1 MNSQLRESVE
11 PHRPVPFGAT
21 GAPIEPVKPSGPFE
35 RRLHR
40 GSPGQILVLFAGA
53 LVALLLVGALVVD
66 LGFIFAMKRHQQD
79 AADPAALAAARF
91 IQPTLDTS
99 AMWTAACFYAVE
111 NGFNARRTD
120 TSAACPGVTTPD
132 GSTVTV
138 HYPPSPGGGD
148 FAGDLGFVEVVV
160 NGTHRSF
167 LAGLIGLANIPVS
180 SGAVAA
186 NAPLS
191 GGSSSLVALNPTE
204 CGAGRVHGG
213 GGAGGVYIFPAA
225 GVTDPGG
232 YVQVN
237 SNCNAGPPKG
247 NNDSCTDSNSQGG
260 FIANGGTTVT
270 APALYVQGACD
281 MNGASGDFHI
291 PESPLPPGCTV
302 ATCRIDEGASFV
314 GDPLALVRP
323 PAPGDLQTRQCG
335 GGGATALTP
344 QKCNLNGSV
353 TLDPGTYYGGW
364 RIGSAGASITLNP
377 GIYVIAGGGINDTNG
392 ILTSATGRV
401 FIFSTDASEAFKD
414 ACIAGTSTNP
424 DGCQGEIRISGQA
437 AIDLL
442 GLDRTSACLP
452 YSANG
457 CPFGGMLMWQDSGG
471 SSAALNNAG
480 CDITIGGGGSL
491 HISGTIYA
499 ACGAVTINGNNSTSG
514 CDPLATVMNCAA
526 VQIVSDTWDIG
537 GAAILHM
544 PYDPSAFYKLNLKGL
559 VH

>member
-1 MNSQLRESVE
+1 MNSESQSSRREPLVADRS
-11 PHRPVPFGAT
+11 
-21 GAPIEPVKPSGPFE
+21 
-35 RRLHR
+35 R
-40 GSPGQILVLFAGA
+40 GQVLVLFAGA
-53 LVALLLVGALVVD
+53 LVALLLIGALVVD

-91 IQPTLDTS
+91 IQPTLDTP

-120 TSAACPGVTTPD
+120 NNSACPGVATPD

-160 NGTHRSF
+160 NGSHQSF

-186 NAPLS
+186 NEPMS
-191 GGSSSLVALNPTE
+191 GGSSSLVALNPTM

-213 GGAGGVYIFPAA
+213 GGAGGVYIFPAT
-225 GVTDPGG
+225 GVTEPGG

-237 SNCNAGPPKG
+237 SNCNAGG
-247 NNDSCTDSNSQGG
+247 STGTNDTCTDSASQGG

-302 ATCRIDEGASFV
+302 STCRVDEGASFV
-314 GDPLALVRP
+314 GDPLSLVRP
-323 PAPGDLQTRQCG
+323 PAPGDLTTRQCDAG
-335 GGGATALTP
+335 PPSTALTP
-344 QKCNLNGSV
+344 SKCNLNGAV
-353 TLDPGTYYGGW
+353 TLEPGTYYGGW
-364 RIGSAGASITLNP
+364 RINSPSTTITLNP
-377 GIYVIAGGGINDTNG
+377 GIYVIAGGGISDTG
-392 ILTSATGRV
+392 GLLTSAAGRV
-401 FIFSTDASEAFKD
+401 FIFSTDASAAFKA
-414 ACIAGTSTNP
+414 ACIAGTATNL
-424 DGCQGEIRISGQA
+424 DGCQGEIRIAGSA
-437 AIDLL
+437 AIDLQ
-442 GLDRTSACLP
+442 GLDRTSPCPP
-452 YSANG
+452 YSATG
-457 CPFGGMLMWQDSGG
+457 CAFGGMLMWQDATG
-471 SSAALNNAG
+471 SSAALNNSG

-491 HISGTIYA
+491 NISGTIYA

-514 CDPLATVMNCAA
+514 CDTTATVMNCAA
-526 VQIVSDTWDIG
+526 VQIISDTWDVG
-537 GAAILHM
+537 GSAILQM
-544 PYDPSAFYKLNLKGL
+544 PYDPSAFYQLNLKGL